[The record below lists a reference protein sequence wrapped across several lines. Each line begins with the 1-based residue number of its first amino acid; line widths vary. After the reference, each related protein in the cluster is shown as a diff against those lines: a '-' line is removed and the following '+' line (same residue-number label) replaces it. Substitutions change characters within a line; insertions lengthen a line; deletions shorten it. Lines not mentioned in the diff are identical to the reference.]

1 MPYTTLFGRGFR
13 LGQMPVKPLEAQPM
27 GDKSQAGQ
35 RAVNSAAGGSATPG
49 SAGGGWRGAFM
60 RKNLPRTLQII
71 GAAMQDINGSGNL
84 AAFQG
89 NEAEQQRQ
97 AAIEM
102 ARSREGKLE
111 DQQQGYFDQAIGSL
125 PAEQQ
130 PWARLAPDAA
140 ARSVFA
146 RQAQP
151 DYELDANGRPYTIQ
165 GGQVQYG
172 QGQVAVQRPGTDR
185 APPAGYQWTPEGN
198 LQAIQGGPAD
208 IRATTEGRMR
218 LQQTDSSIRQL
229 DNAISSLPDNINNSA
244 AGFWGGMTRSVPGS
258 SAYDLNQTLE
268 PVRAILSFE
277 NLQEM
282 RRNSATGGA
291 LGSIAVREL
300 ELLGKPS
307 FPKERF
313 IDTLVL
319 AREHR
324 PGSPASLD
332 AVCQADPHHVE
343 QAVEA
348 SDDSRVELLVGAHVR
363 HQPGQCGLSGSNWVL
378 GAFAGRSFAARGTD
392 GGLRRCGRRD

>member
-1 MPYTTLFGRGFR
+1 MPYNTLFGRGFR

-49 SAGGGWRGAFM
+49 SAGGGFRGAFM

-172 QGQVAVQRPGTDR
+172 QGQVAVQRPGTD
-185 APPAGYQWTPEGN
+185 
-198 LQAIQGGPAD
+198 LSLIH
-208 IRATTEGRMR
+208 
-218 LQQTDSSIRQL
+218 
-229 DNAISSLPDNINNSA
+229 ISEP
-244 AGFWGGMTRSVPGS
+244 TRPC
-258 SAYDLNQTLE
+258 
-268 PVRAILSFE
+268 
-277 NLQEM
+277 
-282 RRNSATGGA
+282 
-291 LGSIAVREL
+291 
-300 ELLGKPS
+300 
-307 FPKERF
+307 
-313 IDTLVL
+313 
-319 AREHR
+319 H
-324 PGSPASLD
+324 
-332 AVCQADPHHVE
+332 
-343 QAVEA
+343 
-348 SDDSRVELLVGAHVR
+348 
-363 HQPGQCGLSGSNWVL
+363 
-378 GAFAGRSFAARGTD
+378 
-392 GGLRRCGRRD
+392 